1 MALVWIHPFTATVSG
16 PTSCGKSSFVIC
28 FIQHA
33 YQIMSPQPSSIMWCY
48 GAYQPVFETL
58 PNVKFHEGIP
68 DVSQL
73 VDGYLLILDDLMQEA
88 NDQVTKIFKKFSH
101 HRNISVMFLTQNLF
115 HKNVRS
121 ITLNSHYL
129 VLFKNPRDA
138 QQISHLARQM
148 FPKKSKYMQEAFSD
162 ATSKPYSYLVV
173 DLRADTDDSMR
184 LRSGIFPDEDNFA
197 YVSK

>member
-16 PTSCGKSSFVIC
+16 PTSCGKSSFVIR

-33 YQIMSPQPSSIMWCY
+33 YQIMSLQPSSIMWCY
-48 GAYQPVFETL
+48 AEYQPVFETL

-73 VDGYLLILDDLMQEA
+73 VHGSLLILDDLMQEA
-88 NDQVTKIFKKFSH
+88 NDQVTKIFTKFSH

-129 VLFKNPRDA
+129 VPFKNPRDA
-138 QQISHLARQM
+138 QQISHLEHQM
-148 FPKKSKYMQEAFSD
+148 FPTESKYMQEAFSD

>member
-16 PTSCGKSSFVIC
+16 PISCGKSSFAIR
-28 FIQHA
+28 FIKHT

-48 GAYQPVFETL
+48 GAYQLVFETL
-58 PNVKFHEGIP
+58 PGVKFHKGIP

-73 VDGYLLILDDLMQEA
+73 VDGSLLILDDLMQEA
-88 NDQVTKIFKKFSH
+88 NDQVTQIFTKFSH

-129 VLFKNPRDA
+129 FCSKTPE
-138 QQISHLARQM
+138 M
-148 FPKKSKYMQEAFSD
+148 FNRFC
-162 ATSKPYSYLVV
+162 T
-173 DLRADTDDSMR
+173 
-184 LRSGIFPDEDNFA
+184 
-197 YVSK
+197 